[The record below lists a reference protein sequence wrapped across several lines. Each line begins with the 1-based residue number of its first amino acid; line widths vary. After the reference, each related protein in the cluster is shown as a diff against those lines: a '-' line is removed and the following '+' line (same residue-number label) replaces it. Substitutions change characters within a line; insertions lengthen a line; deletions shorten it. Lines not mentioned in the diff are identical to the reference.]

1 LEHCAL
7 FHVCVDGQHRIDTLI
22 INLPGNAT
30 CSVSDIKTRRND
42 INTPS
47 TTIQS

>member
-7 FHVCVDGQHRIDTLI
+7 FHVCVDGQHRIDPLI
-22 INLPGNAT
+22 INLHGDPT

-47 TTIQS
+47 TTIES